1 MNKFNNERINKQ
13 KLIWISFQFFYF
25 LNWILYFLLNL
36 INLKVKYF
44 NKVRFIQIKK
54 KKLNWI
60 GDKQIWNSTLLN
72 SKNSNS
78 KFKKIKK

>member
-54 KKLNWI
+54 KELNWI